1 MPMMRYDREYP
12 TDWKDVLVKYRESY
26 YSPVADF
33 HEHTYYEINLI
44 LSGNVNILLGNQ
56 AQEGAQSRI
65 VLTKPH
71 TPHYVTCKP
80 DELYSRQ
87 YLLFTDE
94 FLAGYIPEWQQ
105 IKELFGDGGRIVV
118 LTPEQRDFC
127 KRTIDRIKDE
137 TNPMRQKLLILY
149 LMSYI
154 GDFSG
159 EVLEQN
165 ATPSYVLDALA
176 YIEAHYAEKI
186 TAAALAGRL
195 YVGRTTL
202 MIAFKRYTGSTL
214 NEYIVQCRLK
224 NAIGMMANGCTEQM
238 AAEACGLGDVSG
250 LIRGFKRTF
259 GLTPRQY
266 MRRLSET

>member
-12 TDWKDVLVKYRESY
+12 ADWKDVLVKYRESY

-44 LSGNVNILLGNQ
+44 LSGNVNILLGKQ
-56 AQEGAQSRI
+56 AQEGVESRI

-71 TPHYVTCKP
+71 TPHFVTCKP
-80 DELYSRQ
+80 DRLYTRQ
-87 YLLFTDE
+87 YLLFTEE
-94 FLAGYIPEWQQ
+94 FLAGYIPEWKQ
-105 IKELFGDGGRIVV
+105 IKELFGESGRVVV
-118 LTPEQRDFC
+118 LTPEQREFC
-127 KRTIDRIKDE
+127 KHSIDQIKVE

-149 LMSYI
+149 LLSYI

-159 EVLEQN
+159 GVPEHS
-165 ATPSYVLDALA
+165 ATPAYVLDALA

-186 TAAALAGRL
+186 TAAELAGLL

-202 MIAFKRYTGSTL
+202 MTAFKRYTGSTL

-224 NAIGMMANGCTEQM
+224 NAIELLAGGCTEQA

-259 GLTPRQY
+259 GMTPRQY
-266 MRRLSET
+266 MRQIAQR